1 MRTQSELGRAIEEAR
16 EQTDALFRAVRP
28 DSFYERPIAER
39 HRIVFYLGHV
49 EAFDWNLIGRYA
61 LDRRPFH
68 AEFDHLFAFGIDPP
82 PGQLPSD
89 RPSDWPSLAEV
100 DRYNQRV
107 RDEIDELIDEV
118 PAQLLHVAVEHRLMH
133 AETIA
138 YILHQLDY
146 ERKVAP
152 ALPPEVETA
161 PAPQTRM
168 VEIPAGTAR
177 LGLDHPDLDRTAAF
191 GWDNEYQALAV
202 DAPAFSM
209 AKHKVTNGEYLEFV
223 RAGAAAPFFWVERA
237 GRWRYRG
244 MFAEIPLPLD
254 WPVYVT
260 HGEAE
265 AYAKWRGGALPTEA
279 QFHRAA
285 SVAHQEPGAN
295 LDFRR
300 WEPVSV
306 HANDNGSGSH
316 AAAHVNHN
324 GAASHANQNDDD
336 AHANH
341 NRADQRS
348 RARQQAD
355 LSFAAGQHPLPNGRG
370 SVEASLQLEAPSQLV
385 GNGWEWTS
393 TVFAPFPG
401 FTPFPFYRNY
411 SEPFFDGQH
420 YVLKGASPRT
430 AARLARPSFRNWF
443 RPSYPYTYATFRLV
457 EP

>member
-1 MRTQSELGRAIEEAR
+1 MQTQSELGRAIEEAR

-28 DSFYERPIAER
+28 DSFYERPIPER
-39 HRIVFYLGHV
+39 HRIIFYLGHV

-82 PGQLPSD
+82 PGRLPND

-107 RDEIDELIDEV
+107 RDEIDELVDQV
-118 PAQLLHVAVEHRLMH
+118 PPQLLHVAVEHRLMH

-138 YILHQLDY
+138 YILHELDY
-146 ERKVAP
+146 QRKVAP
-152 ALPPEVETA
+152 AFHPEVETGQ
-161 PAPQTRM
+161 APQPRM
-168 VEIPAGTAR
+168 VEIPAGTAQ
-177 LGLDHPDLDRTAAF
+177 LGVDNPELDHNGAF
-191 GWDNEYQALAV
+191 GWDNEFQALVV

-260 HGEAE
+260 HSEAE

-285 SVAHQEPGAN
+285 SVAHQESGAN

-300 WEPVSV
+300 WDPVSV
-306 HANDNGSGSH
+306 HANDNGS
-316 AAAHVNHN
+316 AAHA
-324 GAASHANQNDDD
+324 GP
-336 AHANH
+336 
-341 NRADQRS
+341 RS
-348 RARQQAD
+348 RARQQGD
-355 LSFAAGQHPLPNGRG
+355 GSFAGGQRPLSNGCG
-370 SVEASLQLEAPSQLV
+370 SLATPALVEAPSQLV

-443 RPSYPYTYATFRLV
+443 RPSYPYIYATFRLV
-457 EP
+457 EL

>member
-1 MRTQSELGRAIEEAR
+1 MRTQSELGHAIEEAR

-39 HRIVFYLGHV
+39 HRIVFYLGHM

-89 RPSDWPSLAEV
+89 QPSDWPSLAEV

-118 PAQLLHVAVEHRLMH
+118 PPQLLHVAVEHRLMH

-146 ERKVAP
+146 QRKVAP
-152 ALPPEVETA
+152 APPPEVETG
-161 PAPQTRM
+161 PAPQPRM
-168 VEIPAGTAR
+168 VEIPAGTAQ
-177 LGLDHPDLDRTAAF
+177 LGLHTPEPDHHGAF
-191 GWDNEYQALAV
+191 GWDNEFQALAL

-244 MFAEIPLPLD
+244 MFTEIPLPLD

-260 HGEAE
+260 HSEAE

-306 HANDNGSGSH
+306 YANDNGF
-316 AAAHVNHN
+316 A
-324 GAASHANQNDDD
+324 

-341 NRADQRS
+341 NGASQR
-348 RARQQAD
+348 
-355 LSFAAGQHPLPNGRG
+355 PLTNGRG
-370 SVEASLQLEAPSQLV
+370 SVESSLQAEAPSQLV

-401 FTPFPFYRNY
+401 FAPFPFYQNY

-443 RPSYPYTYATFRLV
+443 RPSYPYIYATFRLV
-457 EP
+457 QQ

>member
-1 MRTQSELGRAIEEAR
+1 MRTQSELGRALEEAR

-28 DSFYERPIAER
+28 DSFYERPIPER

-61 LDRRPFH
+61 LDRRSFH
-68 AEFDHLFAFGIDPP
+68 AGFDHLFAFGIDPP
-82 PGQLPSD
+82 PGQLPAD

-107 RDEIDELIDEV
+107 RDEIDDLLDEV
-118 PAQLLHVAVEHRLMH
+118 PEQLLHVAVEHRLMH
-133 AETIA
+133 AETFA

-146 ERKVAP
+146 ERKVNASSAP
-152 ALPPEVETA
+152 DVETA
-161 PAPQTRM
+161 LPQRARM
-168 VEIPAGTAR
+168 IEIPAGVAQ
-177 LGLDHPDLDRTAAF
+177 LGLDAKTAF
-191 GWDNEYQALAV
+191 GWDNEFQALAV
-202 DAPAFSM
+202 DVPAFSM
-209 AKHKVTNGEYLEFV
+209 AKHKITNGEYLEFV
-223 RAGAAAPFFWVERA
+223 RQGAEAPFFWAQNA
-237 GRWRYRG
+237 GRWFHRG

-260 HGEAE
+260 HSEAE
-265 AYAKWRGGALPTEA
+265 AYAKWRGAALPTEM
-279 QFHRAA
+279 QFHRAV
-285 SVAHQEPGAN
+285 SIAHEAPGAN

-300 WEPVSV
+300 WEPVPV
-306 HANDNGSGSH
+306 HADDNGS
-316 AAAHVNHN
+316 A
-324 GAASHANQNDDD
+324 
-336 AHANH
+336 
-341 NRADQRS
+341 
-348 RARQQAD
+348 
-355 LSFAAGQHPLPNGRG
+355 
-370 SVEASLQLEAPSQLV
+370 APSQLV

-401 FTPFPFYRNY
+401 FTPFPFYQNY

-443 RPSYPYTYATFRLV
+443 RPSYPYIYGTFRLV

>member
-1 MRTQSELGRAIEEAR
+1 MRTQSELGHVIEEAR

-107 RDEIDELIDEV
+107 RDEIDELLDEV
-118 PAQLLHVAVEHRLMH
+118 PEQLLHVAVEHRLMH

-152 ALPPEVETA
+152 ALPPEAEAA
-161 PAPQTRM
+161 PAMQPRM
-168 VEIPAGTAR
+168 VEIPAGTAQ
-177 LGLDHPDLDRTAAF
+177 LGLEEAGIDHNAAF
-191 GWDNEYQALAV
+191 GWDNEFQALAV
-202 DAPAFSM
+202 DEPAFSM

-260 HGEAE
+260 HSEAE

-285 SVAHQEPGAN
+285 SVAHEEPGAN

-306 HANDNGSGSH
+306 YANDNG
-316 AAAHVNHN
+316 AAAHDN
-324 GAASHANQNDDD
+324 
-336 AHANH
+336 
-341 NRADQRS
+341 QRS
-348 RARQQAD
+348 RARQQA
-355 LSFAAGQHPLPNGRG
+355 
-370 SVEASLQLEAPSQLV
+370 ETPSQLV

-443 RPSYPYTYATFRLV
+443 RPSYPYIYATFRLV
-457 EP
+457 EAAG